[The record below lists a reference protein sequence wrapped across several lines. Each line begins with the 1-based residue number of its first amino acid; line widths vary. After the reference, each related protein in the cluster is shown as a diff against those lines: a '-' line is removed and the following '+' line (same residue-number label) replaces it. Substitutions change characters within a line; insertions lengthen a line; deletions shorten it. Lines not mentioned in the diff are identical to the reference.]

1 VVGFN
6 PSTSTY
12 RVERHLLG
20 EEAMQQARAARNQ
33 YDVKSCSIDPAALEK
48 VVAMNEAV
56 HALLPQQ
63 ANEVLVYQCE

>member
-1 VVGFN
+1 
-6 PSTSTY
+6 
-12 RVERHLLG
+12 
-20 EEAMQQARAARNQ
+20 MQQARAARNQ
-33 YDVKSCSIDPAALEK
+33 YDVKSCSTDPAALEK